1 MKTKIMK
8 EKLKTYYYVLMT
20 ATGYMLPAF
29 IFGVLYEAIQNTN
42 FLLDR
47 GLITLLVV
55 YTVAILMLYITFNNH
70 VKNIIPDEDEED
82 VK

>member
-55 YTVAILMLYITFNNH
+55 YTIAILMLYITFNNH
-70 VKNIIPDEDEED
+70 VKNIIPDEEIKND
-82 VK
+82 